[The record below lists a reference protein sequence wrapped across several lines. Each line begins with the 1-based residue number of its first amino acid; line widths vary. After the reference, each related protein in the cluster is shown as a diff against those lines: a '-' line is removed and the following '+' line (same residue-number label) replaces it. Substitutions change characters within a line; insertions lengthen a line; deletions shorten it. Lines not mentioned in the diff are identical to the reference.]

1 MPKIFA
7 LRSRLLETQQ
17 SLDNDL
23 DLFGHKQTDLGNQ
36 REQQQTA
43 SDFEFNPTTVTSK
56 FDLRVTEEVDPLLAD
71 LDRPQE
77 SVDDLARVDLT
88 SVDDFVEVEDE
99 VVVDAANPVNNEPGR
114 ITSLLSSES

>member
-7 LRSRLLETQQ
+7 LRSRLLENQQ